1 MSRRDAETQRRGE
14 EEGKKRGRGVLKYF
28 FIWGQIYNE
37 VALTTIYGGMM
48 VSKQSF
54 CVDELRVNVYDS
66 DAEIAENAAEIVS
79 KYLYNLLLQQETVR
93 VLFATG
99 NSQLKFLDALIALGG
114 VDWSRVT
121 CFHLDEYLGID
132 ENHSASF
139 RYYLREKVERR
150 VHPKEFNYIQ
160 GDTLQPLGECD
171 RYSRL
176 LRSQSIDLCLLGIG
190 ENGHLAFNDPS
201 VADFSDPYGL
211 KLVKLDGVNRQ
222 QQVSTGYFVSIEN
235 VPQYAFTVTIPMICE
250 SKKIICLASGKRKA
264 EIIKT
269 MLGGEISTVCPASI
283 LRTQSQAM
291 LFLDVE
297 SASIL

>member
-1 MSRRDAETQRRGE
+1 
-14 EEGKKRGRGVLKYF
+14 
-28 FIWGQIYNE
+28 
-37 VALTTIYGGMM
+37 MM

-66 DAEIAENAAEIVS
+66 EAEIAEDAAEMVS
-79 KYLYNLLLQQETVR
+79 KYLYGLLLEQESVR

-139 RYYLREKVERR
+139 RYYLREKVEKR
-150 VHPKEFNYIQ
+150 VYPHVFNYIE

-171 RYSRL
+171 RYSQL

-201 VADFSDPYGL
+201 VADFTDIYGV

-235 VPQYAFTVTIPMICE
+235 VPQYAFTVTIPMICQ
-250 SKKIICLASGKRKA
+250 SKKIICLAPGKRKA
-264 EIIKT
+264 GIIKT
-269 MLGGEISTVCPASI
+269 ILEGEVTEVCPASI
-283 LRTQSQAM
+283 LRTQSQAT

>member
-1 MSRRDAETQRRGE
+1 
-14 EEGKKRGRGVLKYF
+14 
-28 FIWGQIYNE
+28 
-37 VALTTIYGGMM
+37 MM

-66 DAEIAENAAEIVS
+66 EAEIAEDAAEMVS
-79 KYLYNLLLQQETVR
+79 KYLYSLLLEQESAR

-99 NSQLKFLDALIALGG
+99 NSQLKFLDALIAFGG

-150 VHPKEFNYIQ
+150 VHPKEFNYIE

-171 RYSRL
+171 RYSQL
-176 LRSQSIDLCLLGIG
+176 LRSQPIDLCLLGIG

-201 VADFSDPYGL
+201 VADFTDIYGV
-211 KLVKLDGVNRQ
+211 KLVKLDEVNRQ
-222 QQVSTGYFVSIEN
+222 QQVSTGYFTNIEN
-235 VPQYAFTVTIPMICE
+235 VPQYAFTVTIPMICQ
-250 SKKIICLASGKRKA
+250 SKKIICFAPGKRKA
-264 EIIKT
+264 GIMKT
-269 MLGGEISTVCPASI
+269 ILEGEITEVCPASI
-283 LRTQSQAM
+283 LRKQPQAT